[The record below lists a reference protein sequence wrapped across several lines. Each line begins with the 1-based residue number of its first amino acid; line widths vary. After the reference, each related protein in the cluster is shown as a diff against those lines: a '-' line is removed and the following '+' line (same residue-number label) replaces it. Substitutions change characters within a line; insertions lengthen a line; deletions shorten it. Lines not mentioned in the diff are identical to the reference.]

1 MYRIFPNK
9 PGGADLRASNP
20 HPEIFLKAAKA
31 AQVLPS
37 ECLVIEDSTN
47 GIMAASSA
55 GIFCV
60 AYKNKNSVNQ
70 DNKLANKLISD
81 YSEISYEK
89 VKNLV

>member
-1 MYRIFPNK
+1 MYGFFLNK
-9 PGGADLRASNP
+9 LSGADLRDSKP

-37 ECLVIEDSTN
+37 ECLVIEDSMN
-47 GIMAASSA
+47 GIMAASRA

-60 AYKNKNSVNQ
+60 ACKNENFVNQ
-70 DNKLANKLISD
+70 DYKLADELISD
-81 YSEISYEK
+81 YSEMSYEK